1 MTTQTV
7 SVQQCFFWAT
17 EITRCQNYQ
26 ILTYVFIDL
35 LKSFSWIDSACA
47 YEIYGD
53 RKKRTQTHHSA
64 DEILIRKLP
73 LDFSAE
79 TGEDSSPL
87 LNSRQ
92 LPDHIEIVIS
102 GEKTQAILP
111 VITDTG
117 PDRAIVLEGFFN
129 DETIELLGNL
139 LRLYH
144 NQVILHDHKERDILT
159 RLPNRQSFDAR
170 LMEVCE
176 FYQRAALSDK
186 PDDKVSWMAML
197 DIDHFKAVNDNFG
210 HLYGDEVLLH
220 FSQLMES
227 RFRYIDFIF
236 RFGGEEFVVIL
247 NWVNKSEAQDILNRF
262 RMAVENYDF
271 PLVGKITVSIG
282 ATCIQDHNAL
292 PLILLDRSDKALY
305 FAKDNGRNR
314 VILFEDMIV
323 TQRAADYHADIELF

>member
-1 MTTQTV
+1 MTTPTV
-7 SVQQCFFWAT
+7 STQQCFSWAA
-17 EITRCQNYQ
+17 EITHCQNYQ
-26 ILTYVFIDL
+26 SLTAVFIDL
-35 LKSFSWIDSACA
+35 LKCFDWVDSACA

-53 RKKRTQTHHSA
+53 RKNRTQAQHSA
-64 DEILIRKLP
+64 DGILIRKLP
-73 LDFSAE
+73 LDFNVE
-79 TGEDSSPL
+79 TDEDICPW
-87 LNSRQ
+87 LNHKQ
-92 LPDHIEIVIS
+92 LPEHIEIVIS
-102 GEKTQAILP
+102 GEKTLAILP

-117 PDRAIVLEGFFN
+117 PDRAIVLEGRFD
-129 DETIELLGNL
+129 DEAVALLSNL

-144 NQVILHDHKERDILT
+144 NQVILHDHKERDVLT

-170 LMEVCE
+170 LMQVCG
-176 FYQRAALSDK
+176 FYQHVLFSGK
-186 PDDKVSWMAML
+186 PDDKLSWMAML

-247 NWVNKSEAQDILNRF
+247 NRLNKSEAWKSLNRF

-271 PLVGKITVSIG
+271 PLVGKVTVSIG
-282 ATCIQDHNAL
+282 VTCIQGHPVL
-292 PLILLDRSDKALY
+292 PVTLLDRADKALY

-314 VILFEDMIV
+314 VILFEDMMV
-323 TQRAADYHADIELF
+323 TQGATDPPNDIELF